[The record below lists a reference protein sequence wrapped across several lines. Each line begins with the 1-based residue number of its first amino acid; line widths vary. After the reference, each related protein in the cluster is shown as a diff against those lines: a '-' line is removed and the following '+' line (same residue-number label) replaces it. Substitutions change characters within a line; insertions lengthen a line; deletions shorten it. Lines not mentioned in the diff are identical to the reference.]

1 MQIKSNAIHVDPD
14 DPFFLGCDII
24 TQEEAIENG
33 DGLEEEDPNMTDE
46 ERIDAYWEEVE
57 RNLK

>member
-14 DPFFLGCDII
+14 DPFFLGGEII

-33 DGLEEEDPNMTDE
+33 DDLEEEDPNMTDE